1 MATEIQV
8 ERVRRAVLVV
18 DMVES
23 VRLMQAN
30 EADTIERWRHFVGE
44 ARQLVGR
51 HGGRVVKSLG
61 DGLLATCEQGQR
73 AVALSFDLQD
83 LVPAINAGR
92 DEDAQI
98 RLRAGVHVCDVIEDE
113 FDVYGAGVNLAARIA
128 TIARPGGVAGS
139 DDVLDD
145 LLPGID
151 AQIEDAGLCFM
162 KHLPEPVHVHHL
174 TRPAAPVS
182 DPTPAPTARAA
193 GSVIAEPIA
202 PIAAIAPTEPRA
214 VAPITVAVLR
224 LDAGVSDPDV
234 AVLGRLASDALV
246 TRLSSAPT
254 VRAISRLSTEQF
266 QLRAMNAEEIARRS
280 GADYV
285 VDGRLHGSGAQH
297 LLFLKLLDVRA
308 GSVAWADTFTLDAT
322 QLLRPDEDVTPPI
335 AQVIVDQMT
344 RCELRRVDVAPL
356 PNVSSQSLQFSAIH
370 LMHRRAT
377 GDFQRAGEILGHLV
391 DRHPRSAAPHTWT
404 ALWHV
409 LSMNKGVVMD
419 VHDADRALDHTHR
432 ALDINPDSAMSL
444 AMEAFVQCHLKRDL
458 EAAQRRLADAQLV
471 NPSDPWSWLVRS
483 AVESFLGHGEAAWE
497 CALRARQL
505 SPMDPLKHY
514 YDGLTASA
522 AICAERWPEAL
533 QFARLSLSKDA
544 RHLPTLRALAIAQ
557 VHLGQVDGARDTMS
571 KVLQLQPAFNLNDY
585 VHNAPPGGEAVR
597 TKWAEALREA
607 GAPPG

>member
-1 MATEIQV
+1 MTQQSDV

-23 VRLMQAN
+23 VRLMQAH
-30 EADTIERWRHFVGE
+30 EDDTIERWRRFVGD
-44 ARQLVGR
+44 ARQLVSR
-51 HGGRVVKSLG
+51 YGGRVVKSLG

-73 AVALSFDLQD
+73 AVALSFDIQD

-92 DEDAQI
+92 DDDSQI
-98 RLRAGVHVCDVIEDE
+98 RLRAGVHVCDVVEDE

-128 TIARPGGVAGS
+128 TIAKPGGVAGS

-151 AQIEDAGLCFM
+151 AHIEDAGLCFM
-162 KHLPEPVHVHHL
+162 KHLAEPVQVHHL
-174 TRPAAPVS
+174 TRPSAQPVEAKPAAALEPPAAPPGIEIVG
-182 DPTPAPTARAA
+182 AM
-193 GSVIAEPIA
+193 
-202 PIAAIAPTEPRA
+202 APTEPRV
-214 VAPITVAVLR
+214 VAPLTVAVLR
-224 LDAGVSDPDV
+224 LDAGATDPDV
-234 AVLGRLASDALV
+234 AVLGRLASDTLV
-246 TRLSSAPT
+246 TRLSSVPT

-285 VDGRLHGSGAQH
+285 IDGRLHGSGTQH

-308 GSVAWADTFTLDAT
+308 GNVAWADTFTLDAT

-356 PNVSSQSLQFSAIH
+356 PNVSSQSLQFSAIT

-391 DRHPRSAAPHTWT
+391 DRHPRSAAPHAWA

-409 LSMNKGVVMD
+409 LSMNKGVAID

-432 ALDINPDSAMSL
+432 ALDINPDSAMSM

-458 EAAQRRLADAQLV
+458 VAAQKRLADALFV
-471 NPSDPWSWLVRS
+471 NPSDPWLWLVRS
-483 AVESFLGHGEAAWE
+483 TVESFLGHGEAAWE
-497 CALRARQL
+497 SALRARQL

-522 AICAERWPEAL
+522 AVCAERYAEAL

-557 VHLGQVDGARDTMS
+557 VHLGQVDGARDTMA
-571 KVLQLQPAFNLNDY
+571 KVLQLQPTFNLREY
-585 VHNAPPGGEAVR
+585 VGNAPPGGEAVR
-597 TKWAEALREA
+597 AKWAEALREA
-607 GAPPG
+607 GAPLT